1 MSNAEQQLHYSTC
14 TLCEAMCGIEVA
26 TKGRQILSIKGDKEN
41 PFSQGH
47 ICPKASALK
56 DLYDD
61 PDRLKRPIKR
71 VRLEG
76 EESAWE
82 EITWDEAFEL
92 VANNLHNIQQAHGSN
107 AVGVY
112 LGNPNAHNMGSILFG
127 PYFYRALKTHNRYS
141 ATSVDQLPHH
151 IISRRLFGHM
161 SQVPIPDIDHTQHF
175 MIIGG
180 NPLASNGSIMTV
192 PNVKKRLKGIQQR
205 SGKVVVIDPK
215 RSETADISC
224 EHHFIRP
231 GSDVLLLLAML
242 NVLFEKQL
250 HKMDGILPY
259 AEDIKEVENYV
270 KDYSVQKVSELTG
283 ISASQI
289 TQLVVDFCNA
299 ESAVCYGRMGASVQA
314 FGTLTQY
321 LIMLFNMLTG
331 NLDKRGGMMFTQ
343 PAADILP
350 VSGKGSMGGFSSR
363 VRGLPAFAGEY
374 PVACLAEEILT
385 PGEGQIKAMV
395 VGAGNPVVTTPNA
408 EQLDRAFEE
417 LDFMVAVD
425 FYVTE
430 TSRHADVILPP
441 VTALERD
448 HYDVVFHNF
457 AVRNFAKYSEA
468 VVEVDKDQL
477 TDWQIYLSLAER
489 LDALNGKNTAHY
501 AGLWGKQPKGVVD
514 DLLKSGLYSRALSE
528 EGAASDNSSTH
539 LSESSTA
546 DSSKVSFDARAR
558 GLSLDMLKAH
568 PHGIDLGP
576 LQPSLP
582 HALFHE
588 DKKIH
593 LDFAYFM
600 ADLDRV
606 NTHFFGK
613 ASYVTAQNQPLVLI
627 GRRHIKTNNSWLH
640 NSPRMVKG
648 NNRCTLQLHP
658 DDGARYGIVDGD
670 EVRVKS
676 RVGQVTIEAEITDA
690 IMPGVVSIPHGWG
703 HNKKGIKLSVASQH
717 PGVNTNILTD
727 DLLVDELSGNAVLN
741 GVPVELEKAS

>member
-1 MSNAEQQLHYSTC
+1 MVNSEQNVANSKKSGANSKQGGVSPKQKLHYSTC

-26 TKGRQILSIKGDKEN
+26 TQGKRILSIKGDKDN
-41 PFSQGH
+41 PFSAGH

-61 PDRLKRPIKR
+61 PDRLKRPVKK
-71 VRLEG
+71 VGDE
-76 EESAWE
+76 WQ
-82 EITWDEAFEL
+82 EIPWSEAFDY
-92 VANNLHNIQQAHGSN
+92 VAEKLHHTQSTHGKD

-112 LGNPNAHNMGSILFG
+112 LGNPNAHNMGAILFG
-127 PYFYRALKTHNRYS
+127 PYFYRALESHNRYS

-151 IISRRLFGHM
+151 IVSRRLFGHM
-161 SQVPIPDIDHTQHF
+161 SQIPIPDIDHTQHF
-175 MIIGG
+175 VIIGG

-192 PNVKKRLKGIQQR
+192 PNVKKRLKDVQKRG
-205 SGKVVVIDPK
+205 GKVVVIDPK
-215 RSETADISC
+215 RTDTADLSC

-242 NVLFEKQL
+242 HVVFDKQL
-250 HKMDGILPY
+250 HNAEALLPY
-259 AEDIKEVENYV
+259 AEELLEVEGYV
-270 KDYSVQKVSELTG
+270 RDFSPEKVSKQTG
-283 ISASQI
+283 IEASQI
-289 TQLVVDFCNA
+289 IQLVTDFCAA

-331 NLDKRGGMMFTQ
+331 NLDRQGGMMFTQ

-350 VSGKGSMGGFSSR
+350 VSSRGSMSGYSSR

-395 VGAGNPVVTTPNA
+395 IGAGNPVVTTPNT
-408 EQLDRAFEE
+408 EQLERAFSQ
-417 LDFMVAVD
+417 LDFIVSVD
-425 FYVTE
+425 FYISE
-430 TSRHADVILPP
+430 TSRHADIILPP
-441 VTALERD
+441 VTPLERD

-457 AVRNFAKYSEA
+457 AVRNYATYSEA
-468 VVEVDKDQL
+468 VVDIDNDQL

-489 LDALNGKNTAHY
+489 LDKLNGKSTAHY
-501 AGLWGKQPKGVVD
+501 QTLWQKQPKGVID
-514 DLLKSGLYSRALSE
+514 DLLKSGQY
-528 EGAASDNSSTH
+528 GAHASANSSA
-539 LSESSTA
+539 SENA
-546 DSSKVSFDARAR
+546 N
-558 GLSLDMLKAH
+558 GIGNEGYNLSLDKLKAH

-576 LQPSLP
+576 LQPALP
-582 HALFHE
+582 DAIFHE
-588 DKKIH
+588 NKKID
-593 LDFAYFM
+593 LNFNYFM
-600 ADLDRV
+600 SDIARV
-606 NTHFFGK
+606 KTHFFDQK
-613 ASYVTAQNQPLVLI
+613 RNENQIVLI

-658 DDGARYGIVDGD
+658 IDAAKYDVNEGD
-670 EVRVKS
+670 RVKVTS
-676 RVGQVTIEAEITDA
+676 RVGELFVEAEITDS

-703 HNKKGIKLSVASQH
+703 HNKKGIKLGVASQY

-727 DLLVDELSGNAVLN
+727 EMQVDTLSGNSVLN
-741 GVPVELEKAS
+741 GVPVSLERM

>member
-1 MSNAEQQLHYSTC
+1 MSNVEQQLHYSTC

-26 TKGRQILSIKGDKEN
+26 TKGRQILSIKGDKDN
-41 PFSQGH
+41 PFSQGYS
-47 ICPKASALK
+47 CPKASALK

-61 PDRLKRPIKR
+61 PDRLKRPMKK

-76 EESAWE
+76 GESGWE
-82 EITWDEAFEL
+82 EITWDEAFDL
-92 VANNLHNIQQAHGSN
+92 VANNLHSIQQAHGNN

-127 PYFYRALKTHNRYS
+127 PYFYRALKSHNRYS

-151 IISRRLFGHM
+151 IVSRRLFGHI
-161 SQVPIPDIDHTQHF
+161 SQIPIPDIDHTQHF

-192 PNVKKRLKGIQQR
+192 PNVKKRLKAIQKR
-205 SGKVVVIDPK
+205 DGKVVVIDPK

-242 NVLFEKQL
+242 HVLFEKQL
-250 HKMDGILPY
+250 HKMDAILPY

-270 KDYSVQKVSELTG
+270 KDYSPQKVSEATG
-283 ISASQI
+283 ISASHI
-289 TQLVVDFCNA
+289 TQLVTDFCDA
-299 ESAVCYGRMGASVQA
+299 DSAVCYGRMGASVQA

-343 PAADILP
+343 PAADVLP
-350 VSGKGSMGGFSSR
+350 VSGKGSMGGFTSR

-395 VGAGNPVVTTPNA
+395 IGAGNPVVTTPNA
-408 EQLDRAFEE
+408 EQLDKAFSE

-448 HYDVVFHNF
+448 HYDIVFHNF
-457 AVRNFAKYSEA
+457 AVRNFATYSEA
-468 VVEVDKDQL
+468 VVEIDEDQL

-501 AGLWGKQPKGVVD
+501 AALWDKQPKGVVD
-514 DLLKSGLYSRALSE
+514 DLLKAGLYGGKPRSADE
-528 EGAASDNSSTH
+528 EAFAYSNSAAD
-539 LSESSTA
+539 ESP
-546 DSSKVSFDARAR
+546 VR
-558 GLSLDMLKAH
+558 GLSLETLKAH

-582 HALFHE
+582 EALFHE

-593 LDFAYFM
+593 LDFDYFM
-600 ADLDRV
+600 SDLDRV
-606 NTHFFGK
+606 NKHFFD
-613 ASYVTAQNQPLVLI
+613 VQNQEKSMVLI
-627 GRRHIKTNNSWLH
+627 GRRHLKTNNSWLH

-658 DDGARYGIVDGD
+658 DDGAKCGITDGD
-670 EVRVKS
+670 EVSVKS
-676 RVGQVTIEAEITDA
+676 RVGRLTIEAEITDA

-727 DLLVDELSGNAVLN
+727 DLQVDELSGNAVLN
-741 GVPVELEKAS
+741 GVPVELEKVS

>member
-161 SQVPIPDIDHTQHF
+161 SQIPIPDIDHTQHF

-546 DSSKVSFDARAR
+546 DSSKVSFEARAQ

-582 HALFHE
+582 HAIFHE

-593 LDFAYFM
+593 LDFNYFM
-600 ADLDRV
+600 SDLERV
-606 NTHFFGK
+606 NAHFFK
-613 ASYVTAQNQPLVLI
+613 NESQAQPLVLI

-658 DDGARYGIVDGD
+658 DDGTKLGIKDGD

-676 RVGQVTIEAEITDA
+676 RVGQVIIEAEITDA

-703 HNKKGIKLSVASQH
+703 HNKKGIRLSVASQH

-727 DLLVDELSGNAVLN
+727 DLQVDELSGNAVLN
-741 GVPVELEKAS
+741 GVPVDLEKAS

>member
-1 MSNAEQQLHYSTC
+1 MTCVGTTVSNVEQQLHYSTC

-26 TKGRQILSIKGDKEN
+26 TKGRQILSIKGDKDN

-61 PDRLKRPIKR
+61 PDRLKQPVKR
-71 VRLEG
+71 VSLKGG
-76 EESAWE
+76 ESGWE
-82 EITWDEAFEL
+82 EISWDEAFDL
-92 VANNLHNIQQAHGSN
+92 VANNLHSIQQAHGNN

-127 PYFYRALKTHNRYS
+127 PYFYRALKSHNRYS

-151 IISRRLFGHM
+151 IVCRRLFGHI
-161 SQVPIPDIDHTQHF
+161 SQIPIPDIDHTQHF

-192 PNVKKRLKGIQQR
+192 PNVKKRLKAIQKR
-205 SGKVVVIDPK
+205 GGKVIVIDPK

-242 NVLFEKQL
+242 HVLFEKQL
-250 HKMDGILPY
+250 HKMDAILPY
-259 AEDIKEVENYV
+259 AEEIKEVENYV
-270 KDYSVQKVSELTG
+270 KDYSPQKVSEATG
-283 ISASQI
+283 ISASHI
-289 TQLVVDFCNA
+289 TQLVTDFCDA
-299 ESAVCYGRMGASVQA
+299 DSAVCYGRMGASVQA

-343 PAADILP
+343 PAADVLP
-350 VSGKGSMGGFSSR
+350 VSGKGSMGGFTSR

-395 VGAGNPVVTTPNA
+395 IGAGNPVVTTPNA
-408 EQLDRAFEE
+408 EQLDKAFSE

-448 HYDVVFHNF
+448 HYDIVFHNF
-457 AVRNFAKYSEA
+457 AVRNFATYSEA
-468 VVEVDKDQL
+468 VVEIDEDQL

-501 AGLWGKQPKGVVD
+501 AALWDKQPKGVVD
-514 DLLKSGLYSRALSE
+514 DLLKAGLYGGKPRSADE
-528 EGAASDNSSTH
+528 EAFAYSN
-539 LSESSTA
+539 STA
-546 DSSKVSFDARAR
+546 DESPVR
-558 GLSLDMLKAH
+558 GLSLETLKAH

-582 HALFHE
+582 EALFHE

-593 LDFAYFM
+593 LDFDYFM
-600 ADLDRV
+600 SDLDRV
-606 NTHFFGK
+606 NKHFFD
-613 ASYVTAQNQPLVLI
+613 VENQEKSMVLI
-627 GRRHIKTNNSWLH
+627 GRRHLKTNNSWLH

-658 DDGARYGIVDGD
+658 DDGKAHGIDDGD
-670 EVRVKS
+670 KVSVKS
-676 RVGQVTIEAEITDA
+676 RVGQLTVEAEITDA

-703 HNKKGIKLSVASQH
+703 HNKKGIKLSVASQT

-727 DLLVDELSGNAVLN
+727 DLQVDKLSGNAVLN
-741 GVPVELEKAS
+741 GVPVMLEKVS

>member
-1 MSNAEQQLHYSTC
+1 
-14 TLCEAMCGIEVA
+14 MCGIEVA
-26 TKGRQILSIKGDKEN
+26 TKGRQILSIKGDKDN
-41 PFSQGH
+41 PFSQGYS
-47 ICPKASALK
+47 CPKASALK

-61 PDRLKRPIKR
+61 PDRLKRPMKK

-76 EESAWE
+76 GESGWE
-82 EITWDEAFEL
+82 EITWDEAFDL
-92 VANNLHNIQQAHGSN
+92 VANNLHSIQQAHGNN

-127 PYFYRALKTHNRYS
+127 PYFYRALKSHNRYS

-151 IISRRLFGHM
+151 IVSRRLFGHI
-161 SQVPIPDIDHTQHF
+161 SQIPIPDIDHTQHF

-192 PNVKKRLKGIQQR
+192 PNVKKRLKAIQKR
-205 SGKVVVIDPK
+205 GGKVIVIDPK

-242 NVLFEKQL
+242 HVLFEKQL
-250 HKMDGILPY
+250 HKMDAILPY

-270 KDYSVQKVSELTG
+270 KDYSPQKVSEATG
-283 ISASQI
+283 ISASHI
-289 TQLVVDFCNA
+289 TQLVTDFCDA
-299 ESAVCYGRMGASVQA
+299 DSAVCYGRMGASVQA

-343 PAADILP
+343 PAADVLP
-350 VSGKGSMGGFSSR
+350 VSGKGSMGGFTSR

-395 VGAGNPVVTTPNA
+395 IGAGNPVVTTPNA
-408 EQLDRAFEE
+408 EQLDKAFSE

-448 HYDVVFHNF
+448 HYDIVFHNF
-457 AVRNFAKYSEA
+457 AVRNFATYSEA
-468 VVEVDKDQL
+468 VVEIDEDQL

-501 AGLWGKQPKGVVD
+501 AALWDKQPKGVVD
-514 DLLKSGLYSRALSE
+514 DLLKAGLYGGKPRSADE
-528 EGAASDNSSTH
+528 EAFAYSN
-539 LSESSTA
+539 STA
-546 DSSKVSFDARAR
+546 DESPVR
-558 GLSLDMLKAH
+558 GLSLETLKAH

-582 HALFHE
+582 EALFHE

-593 LDFAYFM
+593 LDFDYFM
-600 ADLDRV
+600 SDLDRV
-606 NTHFFGK
+606 NKHFFD
-613 ASYVTAQNQPLVLI
+613 VENQEKSMVLI
-627 GRRHIKTNNSWLH
+627 GRRHLKTNNSWLH

-658 DDGARYGIVDGD
+658 DDGKAHGIDDGD
-670 EVRVKS
+670 KVSVKS
-676 RVGQVTIEAEITDA
+676 RVGQLTVEAEITDA

-703 HNKKGIKLSVASQH
+703 HNKKGIKLSVASQT

-727 DLLVDELSGNAVLN
+727 DLQVDKLSGNAVLN
-741 GVPVELEKAS
+741 GVPVMLEKVS

>member
-26 TKGRQILSIKGDKEN
+26 TKGRQILSIKGDKDN
-41 PFSQGH
+41 PFSQGY

-61 PDRLKRPIKR
+61 PDRLKRPVKK
-71 VRLEG
+71 VKLEG
-76 EESAWE
+76 GESAWQ
-82 EITWDEAFEL
+82 EITWDEAFDL
-92 VANNLHNIQQAHGSN
+92 VANNLHSIQQAHGNN

-127 PYFYRALKTHNRYS
+127 PYFYRALKSHNRYS

-151 IISRRLFGHM
+151 IVSRRLFGHI
-161 SQVPIPDIDHTQHF
+161 SQIPIPDIDHTQHF

-192 PNVKKRLKGIQQR
+192 PNVKKRLKAIQKR
-205 SGKVVVIDPK
+205 GGKVVVIDPK

-242 NVLFEKQL
+242 HVLFEKQL
-250 HKMDGILPY
+250 HKMDAIMPY

-270 KDYSVQKVSELTG
+270 KAYSPQKVSEATG
-283 ISASQI
+283 IPASHI
-289 TQLVVDFCNA
+289 TQLVTDFCDA
-299 ESAVCYGRMGASVQA
+299 DSAVCYGRMGASVQA

-343 PAADILP
+343 PAADVLP
-350 VSGKGSMGGFSSR
+350 VSGKGSMGGFTSR

-395 VGAGNPVVTTPNA
+395 IGAGNPVVTTPNA
-408 EQLDRAFEE
+408 EQLDKAFSE

-448 HYDVVFHNF
+448 HYDIVFHNF
-457 AVRNFAKYSEA
+457 AVRNFATYSEA
-468 VVEVDKDQL
+468 VVETDEDQL

-501 AGLWGKQPKGVVD
+501 AELWDKQPKGVVD
-514 DLLKSGLYSRALSE
+514 DLLQAGLY
-528 EGAASDNSSTH
+528 GGKPGNTV
-539 LSESSTA
+539 ESLA
-546 DSSKVSFDARAR
+546 Q
-558 GLSLDMLKAH
+558 GLSLEKLKAH

-582 HALFHE
+582 NALFHE

-593 LDFAYFM
+593 LDFDYFM
-600 ADLDRV
+600 SDLGRV
-606 NTHFFGK
+606 NARFFD
-613 ASYVTAQNQPLVLI
+613 AENQEESLVLI

-658 DDGARYGIVDGD
+658 DDGATHGIEDGD
-670 EVRVKS
+670 EVRVTS
-676 RVGQVTIEAEITDA
+676 RVGQLSIEAEITDA

-703 HNKKGIKLSVASQH
+703 HNKKGIKLSVASQT

-727 DLLVDELSGNAVLN
+727 DLQVDELSGNAVLN
-741 GVPVELEKAS
+741 GVPVKLEKVS

>member
-1 MSNAEQQLHYSTC
+1 M
-14 TLCEAMCGIEVA
+14 
-26 TKGRQILSIKGDKEN
+26 
-41 PFSQGH
+41 
-47 ICPKASALK
+47 
-56 DLYDD
+56 
-61 PDRLKRPIKR
+61 
-71 VRLEG
+71 
-76 EESAWE
+76 
-82 EITWDEAFEL
+82 
-92 VANNLHNIQQAHGSN
+92 
-107 AVGVY
+107 
-112 LGNPNAHNMGSILFG
+112 GNPNAHNMGSILFG
-127 PYFYRALKTHNRYS
+127 PYFYRALKSHNRYS

-151 IISRRLFGHM
+151 IVSRRLFGHI
-161 SQVPIPDIDHTQHF
+161 SQIPIPDIDHTQHF

-192 PNVKKRLKGIQQR
+192 PNVKKRLKAIQKR
-205 SGKVVVIDPK
+205 GGKVVVIDPK

-242 NVLFEKQL
+242 HVLFEKQL
-250 HKMDGILPY
+250 HKMDAILPY
-259 AEDIKEVENYV
+259 AEDVKEVEHYV
-270 KDYSVQKVSELTG
+270 KAYSPQKVSEATG
-283 ISASQI
+283 IPASHI
-289 TQLVVDFCNA
+289 TQLVTDFCDA
-299 ESAVCYGRMGASVQA
+299 DSAVCYGRMGASVQA

-331 NLDKRGGMMFTQ
+331 NLDKQGGMMFTQ
-343 PAADILP
+343 PAADVLP
-350 VSGKGSMGGFSSR
+350 VSGKGSMGGFTSR
-363 VRGLPAFAGEY
+363 VRGLPSFAGEY

-395 VGAGNPVVTTPNA
+395 IGAGNPVVTTPNA
-408 EQLDRAFEE
+408 EQLDKAFSE

-448 HYDVVFHNF
+448 HYDIVFHNF
-457 AVRNFAKYSEA
+457 AVRNFATYSEA
-468 VVEVDKDQL
+468 AVETDEDQL

-489 LDALNGKNTAHY
+489 LDALNGKGTAHY
-501 AGLWGKQPKGVVD
+501 AALWDKQPKGVVD
-514 DLLKSGLYSRALSE
+514 DLLQAGLYGGKSG
-528 EGAASDNSSTH
+528 N
-539 LSESSTA
+539 A
-546 DSSKVSFDARAR
+546 DEKLAH
-558 GLSLDMLKAH
+558 GLSLAKLKAH

-582 HALFHE
+582 NALFHE

-593 LDFAYFM
+593 LDFDYFM
-600 ADLDRV
+600 SDLDRV
-606 NTHFFGK
+606 NKYFFDAEDQEK
-613 ASYVTAQNQPLVLI
+613 SLVLI

-658 DDGARYGIVDGD
+658 DDGATHGIENGD
-670 EVRVKS
+670 EVRVTS
-676 RVGQVTIEAEITDA
+676 RVGQLTIKAEITDA

-703 HNKKGIKLSVASQH
+703 HNKKGIKLSVASRT

-727 DLLVDELSGNAVLN
+727 DLQVDELSGNAVLN
-741 GVPVELEKAS
+741 GVPVKLEKVS

>member
-1 MSNAEQQLHYSTC
+1 MSNTEQQLHYSTC

-26 TKGRQILSIKGDKEN
+26 TKGRQILSIKGDKDN

-61 PDRLKRPIKR
+61 PDRLKRPVKR
-71 VRLEG
+71 VG
-76 EESAWE
+76 DNWQ
-82 EITWDEAFEL
+82 EITWEDAFDL
-92 VANNLHNIQQAHGSN
+92 IANKLHGIQQEHGEDG
-107 AVGVY
+107 VGVY

-161 SQVPIPDIDHTQHF
+161 SQIPIPDIDHTQHF

-192 PNVKKRLKGIQQR
+192 PNVKKRLKGIQKR
-205 SGKVVVIDPK
+205 GGKVVVIDPK
-215 RSETADISC
+215 RSETADLSC

-242 NVLFEKQL
+242 HVLFEKQL
-250 HKMDGILPY
+250 HSVEALLPY
-259 AEDIKEVENYV
+259 AEDIMEVEHYV
-270 KDYSVQKVSELTG
+270 RNFSPEKVSEKTG
-283 ISASQI
+283 IQASQI
-289 TQLVVDFCNA
+289 IQLVTDFCEA
-299 ESAVCYGRMGASVQA
+299 EAAVCYGRMGASVQA

-321 LIMLFNMLTG
+321 LIMLFNILTG

-343 PAADILP
+343 PAADTLP
-350 VSGKGSMGGFSSR
+350 VAGKGSLGTFTSR

-395 VGAGNPVVTTPNA
+395 IGAGNPVVTTPNA
-408 EQLDRAFEE
+408 EQLDKAFAQ

-425 FYVTE
+425 FYITE

-448 HYDVVFHNF
+448 HYDIVFHNF

-468 VVEVDKDQL
+468 VVDTDADQL

-489 LDALNGKNTAHY
+489 IDKLNGRSTAHY
-501 AGLWGKQPKGVVD
+501 AALWSKQPKGVVD
-514 DLLKSGLYSRALSE
+514 DLLQTGLYGDKRGAFQGDVNDSDTE
-528 EGAASDNSSTH
+528 KEGSTTH
-539 LSESSTA
+539 
-546 DSSKVSFDARAR
+546 
-558 GLSLDMLKAH
+558 GLTLKKLKAN

-582 HALFHE
+582 FALFHE
-588 DKKIH
+588 NKKIN
-593 LDFAYFM
+593 LDFDYFM
-600 ADLDRV
+600 ADIDRV
-606 NTHFFGK
+606 NAHFFDK
-613 ASYVTAQNQPLVLI
+613 QSHAQPLVLI

-648 NNRCTLQLHP
+648 NNRCTMQLHP
-658 DDGARYGIVDGD
+658 DDGAKYGIENGD
-670 EVRVKS
+670 EVKVKS
-676 RVGQVTIEAEITDA
+676 RVGELTIEAEITDA

-727 DLLVDELSGNAVLN
+727 HMQVDELSGNAVLN
-741 GVPVELEKAS
+741 GVPVELEKVS

>member
-1 MSNAEQQLHYSTC
+1 MSNTEQQLHYSTC

-26 TKGRQILSIKGDKEN
+26 TKGRQILSIKGDKDN
-41 PFSQGH
+41 PFSQGY

-61 PDRLKRPIKR
+61 SDRLKRPVKR
-71 VRLEG
+71 VG
-76 EESAWE
+76 DNWQ
-82 EITWDEAFEL
+82 EITWEDAFDL
-92 VANNLHNIQQAHGSN
+92 VANKLHGIQQEHGEDG
-107 AVGVY
+107 VGVY

-151 IISRRLFGHM
+151 VISRRLFGHM
-161 SQVPIPDIDHTQHF
+161 SQIPIPDIDHTQHF

-192 PNVKKRLKGIQQR
+192 PNVKKRLKGIQKR
-205 SGKVVVIDPK
+205 GGKVVVIDPK
-215 RSETADISC
+215 RSETADLSC

-242 NVLFEKQL
+242 HVLFEKQL
-250 HKMDGILPY
+250 HSVEALLPY
-259 AEDIKEVENYV
+259 AEDIMEVEHYV
-270 KDYSVQKVSELTG
+270 RNFSPEKVSEKTG
-283 ISASQI
+283 IQASQI
-289 TQLVVDFCNA
+289 IQLVTDFCEA

-321 LIMLFNMLTG
+321 LIMLFNILTG

-343 PAADILP
+343 PAADTLP
-350 VSGKGSMGGFSSR
+350 VAGKGSLGTFTSR

-395 VGAGNPVVTTPNA
+395 IGAGNPVVTTPNA
-408 EQLDRAFEE
+408 EQLDKAFAQ

-425 FYVTE
+425 FYITE

-448 HYDVVFHNF
+448 HYDIVFHNF

-468 VVEVDKDQL
+468 VVDTDADQL

-489 LDALNGKNTAHY
+489 IDKLNGRSTAHY
-501 AGLWGKQPKGVVD
+501 AALWSKQPKGVVD
-514 DLLKSGLYSRALSE
+514 DLLQTGLYGDKR
-528 EGAASDNSSTH
+528 GAFQSDNNGSDTGK
-539 LSESSTA
+539 EGSTA
-546 DSSKVSFDARAR
+546 H
-558 GLSLDMLKAH
+558 GLTLKKLKAN

-582 HALFHE
+582 FALFHE
-588 DKKIH
+588 NKKIN
-593 LDFAYFM
+593 LDFDYFM
-600 ADLDRV
+600 ADIDRV
-606 NTHFFGK
+606 NTHFFDK
-613 ASYVTAQNQPLVLI
+613 QSHAHPLVLI

-648 NNRCTLQLHP
+648 NNRCTMQLHP
-658 DDGARYGIVDGD
+658 DDGAKYGINNGD
-670 EVRVKS
+670 EVKVKS
-676 RVGQVTIEAEITDA
+676 RVGELTIEAEITDA

-727 DLLVDELSGNAVLN
+727 HMQVDELSGNAVLN
-741 GVPVELEKAS
+741 GVPVELEKVS